1 MELKEQIMDLVNSI
15 EWLNQSI
22 AETQKQDSD
31 VSASSSGSVEL
42 LKQLTLELEEKKRS
56 LRSKKMQYNQ
66 RMLSKLV
73 TGGIRD
79 EETNGWWHNRY

>member
-1 MELKEQIMDLVNSI
+1 MELKDQILDLVNSI

-22 AETQKQDSD
+22 ADTQKRDSD
-31 VSASSSGSVEL
+31 VSASSSGSIEL
-42 LKQLTLELEEKKRS
+42 LKQLTLELEEKKRF

-73 TGGIRD
+73 TEGIKD
-79 EETNGWWHNRY
+79 DETNGWWHNRY